1 MTREE
6 YMLALAAY
14 TADKTDDETLDF
26 LHTATEFADSID
38 ELIATARKEED
49 TRWRE
54 RYRRAFFGGVDK
66 EEEKDKDITPD
77 IEIRRTVDDIVTDRD
92 RRYF

>member
-6 YMLALAAY
+6 YMAALAAY

-26 LHTATEFADSID
+26 LHAATEFADSID
-38 ELIATARKEED
+38 ELIAAARKEED

-66 EEEKDKDITPD
+66 EEKDKDITTD
-77 IEIRRTVDDIVTDRD
+77 IEIRRTVDDIVTNRD